1 MKPQRT
7 DMQHY
12 AWLYYFYKY
21 LKHKFQTPIIH
32 AIIYLVFRRIK
43 LHKPPPAISPEDLQG
58 VSIIKPL
65 VGVDSNLYY
74 NLESFFKLNYP
85 KVSIYYIYVRCLK
98 NVSFYFAMAQLY
110 IIDLST
116 ALPKW
121 RLDGPALLG
130 HLLYSLVNH
139 AYANRYHHHVVR

>member
-1 MKPQRT
+1 
-7 DMQHY
+7 MQHY

-98 NVSFYFAMAQLY
+98 KCVILFCNG
-110 IIDLST
+110 T
-116 ALPKW
+116 ALHNWPIDSPPKMASW
-121 RLDGPALLG
+121 RTRFVGPSIVFTCQSCLCK
-130 HLLYSLVNH
+130 SLSPS
-139 AYANRYHHHVVR
+139 RSPIIGQ